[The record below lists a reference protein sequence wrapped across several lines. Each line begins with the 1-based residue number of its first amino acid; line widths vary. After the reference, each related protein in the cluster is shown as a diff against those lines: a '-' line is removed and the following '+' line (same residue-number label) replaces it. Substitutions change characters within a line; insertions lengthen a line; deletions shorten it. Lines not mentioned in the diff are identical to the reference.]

1 MFCPKCGAEI
11 ADDAKFCTSCGA
23 KIDAATVVNDVEVV
37 DNDSNNRNDYNDV
50 GNAGNDVVPFVNDV
64 EPIQNDDSDDS
75 QTEIIFDKKLPTDR
89 LKKGNKSQVAII
101 AVGLVLVIGIAVAAI
116 LMTNN
121 NKKKLAEMQKTGIE
135 TVDNGKVMYNKGN
148 NNYAKDELIDEGGST
163 YYFDSNGEMA
173 KGKWIENKGK
183 WYYCESDGKVA
194 KSKWL
199 ESTYYVNEYGEM
211 LKNTT
216 TPDGYLVGADGK
228 YIDQAALLAA
238 QKAAQVGSGG
248 GGGSNGGS
256 NNGGS
261 TTPISKPA
269 VPVQNKG
276 SKQVANIDY
285 SKEVYIV
292 GYDRY
297 QSYVYYD
304 DDTSVDI
311 IIDYPIFGGQNGEE
325 VDLMNNS
332 MQYCLTNELESY
344 IDSDINNKT
353 EDTKP
358 PRRVNITEATVASI
372 EQNKIYVIMKGNLE
386 RKNAASVKLNYRF
399 IYERENGSGYIRD

>member
-37 DNDSNNRNDYNDV
+37 ENDGGSQREYNDV

-64 EPIQNDDSDDS
+64 ETIKNDDFDDG

-89 LKKGNKSQVAII
+89 LKKENKSHAAII
-101 AVGLVLVIGIAVAAI
+101 VVGMVLVIGIAVAVI
-116 LMTNN
+116 LMNN
-121 NKKKLAEMQKTGIE
+121 SNKKKIASMQKTGIE
-135 TVDNGKVMYNKGN
+135 TSDTGKVMYNKGN
-148 NNYAKDELIDEGGST
+148 KVYAKDELIDEGSST
-163 YYFDSNGEMA
+163 YYFDSSGEMV

-183 WYYCESDGKVA
+183 WYYCENDGKIA

-228 YIDQAALLAA
+228 YIDQAAILAA
-238 QKAAQVGSGG
+238 QKAAQASSGG
-248 GGGSNGGS
+248 GGGGGSTGGS
-256 NNGGS
+256 NYNN
-261 TTPISKPA
+261 TTKPA
-269 VPVQNKG
+269 VQQKSG
-276 SKQVANIDY
+276 SKQVTSIDY

-292 GYDRY
+292 AYDRY

-325 VDLMNNS
+325 VDSMNNA

-353 EDTKP
+353 DDTKP
-358 PRRVNITEATVASI
+358 PRRVNINESTVASI
-372 EQNKIYVIMKGNLE
+372 EQNKIYVILKGNME
-386 RKNAASVKLNYRF
+386 RKGGSSVKLNYRF